1 MWHMSDELVRIGQ
14 NGRLVIPA
22 RYRQALGIEP
32 GDEVLVRLEEGS
44 LRIVSRSEALR
55 RAQRRVREIVGKG
68 ACLSD
73 ELIAM
78 RRAERRR
85 G

>member
-1 MWHMSDELVRIGQ
+1 MWQMADDLVRIGQ

-22 RYRQALGIEP
+22 RLRRALGIEP
-32 GDEVLVRLEEGS
+32 GDEVLLRLEEGS
-44 LRIVSRSEALR
+44 LRIVSRTEALR

-68 ACLSD
+68 ARLSD

>member
-1 MWHMSDELVRIGQ
+1 MSDELVRIGQ

-22 RYRQALGIEP
+22 HYRRALGIGP
-32 GDEVLVRLEEGS
+32 GDEVLLRMEEGS
-44 LRIVSRSEALR
+44 LRIVSRAEALR

-68 ACLSD
+68 ARLSD

>member
-1 MWHMSDELVRIGQ
+1 MSDELARIGQ
-14 NGRLVIPA
+14 NGRLVIPV
-22 RYRQALGIEP
+22 RYRRALGIEP
-32 GDEVLVRLEEGS
+32 GDEVLLRLEEGS
-44 LRIVSRSEALR
+44 LRIVSRTEALR

-68 ACLSD
+68 ASLSD